1 MKLWNALLIALSTYS
16 RVPVPR
22 ADWTQENRRY
32 ALCFFP
38 LVGVL
43 VAAAELIWAALC
55 RSRVS
60 GVLFGAGAALIP
72 LLITGG
78 IHMDGLMDT
87 ADALA
92 SNGSRQK
99 KLEILKDSRCG
110 AFAVMA
116 CAGYLLLSFALWA
129 ECREDLLFILPAF
142 PASRA
147 LSALAAVNL
156 RPAREEGMLRSFTD
170 EGGRKAVTAASLL
183 WLALC
188 LLLWSALA
196 AVAASPAVL
205 IAPALVLAAALP
217 VYRHLAYRDF
227 GGVTGDLAGA
237 FLQLTELALLAAFVV
252 GEAMV

>member
-38 LVGVL
+38 LAGV
-43 VAAAELIWAALC
+43 VIAAAEFVWWRLWWGRWSFLFAAG
-55 RSRVS
+55 ST
-60 GVLFGAGAALIP
+60 LIP
-72 LLITGG
+72 LVITGG

-92 SNGSRQK
+92 SNGRREK

-129 ECREDLLFILPAF
+129 EAREDLLFMLPAF

-156 RPAREEGMLRSFTD
+156 RPAREDGMLRSFTD
-170 EGGRKAVTAASLL
+170 EEGKKAVTVANLL
-183 WLALC
+183 WLFLC
-188 LLLWSALA
+188 LLAWAALA
-196 AVAASPAVL
+196 AAAGKAVCV
-205 IAPALVLAAALP
+205 IAPALVLASAIP

-252 GEAMV
+252 LEAIL

>member
-1 MKLWNALLIALSTYS
+1 MIVYDFDKTVFRKESSFLFYLFCARRRPRLLLRLPRIARYGLLSPIIVRRGAGGRYELIAGARRL
-16 RVPVPR
+16 R
-22 ADWTQENRRY
+22 ALRR
-32 ALCFFP
+32 L
-38 LVGVL
+38 
-43 VAAAELIWAALC
+43 
-55 RSRVS
+55 
-60 GVLFGAGAALIP
+60 
-72 LLITGG
+72 
-78 IHMDGLMDT
+78 GLDT

-129 ECREDLLFILPAF
+129 ECRKDLLFILPAF

-170 EGGRKAVTAASLL
+170 EEGRKAVTAASLL

-237 FLQLTELALLAAFVV
+237 FLQLTELALLAAFVI

>member
-1 MKLWNALLIALSTYS
+1 MKLWNAMLIALSTYS

-22 ADWTQENRRY
+22 ADWTGENRRY

-38 LVGVL
+38 LVGVIIA
-43 VAAAELIWAALC
+43 VAELVWWRLWWGRWYLLFAAGC
-55 RSRVS
+55 T
-60 GVLFGAGAALIP
+60 LIP
-72 LLITGG
+72 LVITGG

-170 EGGRKAVTAASLL
+170 EEGRKAVTAASLL

-237 FLQLTELALLAAFVV
+237 FLQLTEMALLAAFVV
-252 GEAMV
+252 LEAMV

>member
-38 LVGVL
+38 LAGV
-43 VAAAELIWAALC
+43 VIAAAEFVWWRLWWGRWSFLFAAG
-55 RSRVS
+55 ST
-60 GVLFGAGAALIP
+60 LIP
-72 LLITGG
+72 LVITGG

-92 SNGSRQK
+92 SNGRREK

-129 ECREDLLFILPAF
+129 EAREDLLFMLPAF

-147 LSALAAVNL
+147 LSA
-156 RPAREEGMLRSFTD
+156 R
-170 EGGRKAVTAASLL
+170 
-183 WLALC
+183 
-188 LLLWSALA
+188 
-196 AVAASPAVL
+196 
-205 IAPALVLAAALP
+205 
-217 VYRHLAYRDF
+217 
-227 GGVTGDLAGA
+227 
-237 FLQLTELALLAAFVV
+237 
-252 GEAMV
+252 

>member
-1 MKLWNALLIALSTYS
+1 MKLWNALLIALSTYT

-38 LVGVL
+38 LAGIII
-43 VAAAELIWAALC
+43 AAAEFVWWRLWWGRWYLLFAAGC
-55 RSRVS
+55 T
-60 GVLFGAGAALIP
+60 LIP
-72 LLITGG
+72 LVITGG

-92 SNGSRQK
+92 SNGSREK

-156 RPAREEGMLRSFTD
+156 RPAREDGMLRSFTD
-170 EGGRKAVTAASLL
+170 EGGRKAVTVASLL
-183 WLALC
+183 WLTLC
-188 LLLWSALA
+188 LLLWAALA
-196 AVAASPAVL
+196 AGCGKAAVL
-205 IAPALVLAAALP
+205 IVPALVLAAALP
-217 VYRHLAYRDF
+217 VYRRLAYRDF

-237 FLQLTELALLAAFVV
+237 FLQLTEMALLAAFVV
-252 GEAMV
+252 LEAMV